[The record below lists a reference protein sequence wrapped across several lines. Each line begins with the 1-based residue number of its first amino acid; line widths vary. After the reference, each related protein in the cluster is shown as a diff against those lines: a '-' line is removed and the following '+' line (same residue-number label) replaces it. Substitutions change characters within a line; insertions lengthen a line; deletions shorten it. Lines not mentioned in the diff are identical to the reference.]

1 MNRCCPIANALSTSW
16 LLVVSFCLIPT
27 SISWAQPENMTA
39 KISYRGKSY
48 VGKPLA
54 WDGQDLALLRR
65 DGRVS
70 RLPMKSAD
78 ELQKLSDSYRPYSV
92 SDLANRLRR
101 EFGGKY
107 QVTQTQNFL
116 VVHPPGNANSWS
128 KPFQDLYWRFEL
140 YFKSRGLKVNKPEFP
155 MIAVVLKTRK
165 EFDYFLKNY
174 QSYDPKILGYYSA
187 TSNRIIT
194 YDQSPKGSSSR
205 SPDWLANNS
214 TLIHEATHQTA
225 FNTGIHNRFAPE
237 PRWISEGM
245 AMMFEAPGVNNSAY
259 YSKRSDRI
267 NADRLRSLQRYYRR
281 GTTKNLLAEIV
292 VSDDRFRT
300 DPSLAYAY
308 AWGLTFYLSE
318 KMPNKYLKFLRNDA
332 KRKPYSPYSG
342 KQRARDFAA
351 AFGADIP
358 GIEARMKEFIM
369 GLKAK

>member
-1 MNRCCPIANALSTSW
+1 MRLRCLILKTTFLAW
-16 LLVVSFCLIPT
+16 LLSLILSVP
-27 SISWAQPENMTA
+27 SVCQAQPENITA
-39 KISYRGKSY
+39 KITYRGKSY

-54 WDGQDLALLRR
+54 WDGEDLALLRR

-70 RLPMKSAD
+70 RLPMKSTD
-78 ELQKLSDSYRPYSV
+78 ELEKLSDSYEPYSFTI
-92 SDLANRLRR
+92 LANRLRR

-116 VVHPPGNANSWS
+116 VVHPPGNASSWS

-140 YFKSRGLKVNKPEFP
+140 YFKSRGLKVNKPKFP

-174 QSYDPKILGYYSA
+174 QSYDSKILGYYSA

-194 YDQSPKGSSSR
+194 YDQSSNGNGR

-259 YSKRSDRI
+259 YSKLSDRI
-267 NADRLRSLQRYYRR
+267 NADRLRSLKQFYRR
-281 GTTKNLLAEIV
+281 GETKNLLAELIV
-292 VSDDRFRT
+292 KDDRFRT
-300 DPSLAYAY
+300 DPNLAYAY
-308 AWGLTFYLSE
+308 AWGLSFYLSE
-318 KMPNKYLKFLRNDA
+318 KMPNKYLAFLRRDA
-332 KRKPYSPYSG
+332 SRQPYSSYSA
-342 KQRARDFAA
+342 KQRAQDFAK
-351 AFGADIP
+351 AFGSDVA
-358 GIEARMKEFIM
+358 GIEARMKEFIT
-369 GLKAK
+369 GLKSK